1 MVIEWLGH
9 SCFLVTTK
17 NGTRILFDP
26 YDDTVGY
33 SRADKEADI
42 VVISHAHSDHND
54 LSRITGNFAV
64 VDKPGVHTFGEI
76 TIESIKTYH
85 DHTGGAHRGGNL
97 ISVMSVRGIRL
108 CHMGD
113 IGCIPGDDVM
123 EKLKGVEVLLIPVG
137 GHYTIGAHEALGICE
152 RVEPNIIIPMH
163 FKTPATDMDIAPLHE
178 FLEAVGR
185 EYDVSYPGQCHL
197 QIDMESLKKRTRI
210 VVMEYL

>member
-33 SRADKEADI
+33 SRAEKEVDI
-42 VVISHAHSDHND
+42 VVVSHQHFDHNN
-54 LSRITGNFAV
+54 LSRITGNYTV
-64 VDKPGVHTFGEI
+64 VNKPGVHTFGEI
-76 TIESIKTYH
+76 SIECIKTWH
-85 DHTGGAHRGGNL
+85 DHSSGAHRGENL
-97 ISVMSVRGIRL
+97 ISVVSVRGIRL

-113 IGCIPGDDVM
+113 LGSIPEDSII
-123 EKLKGVEVLLIPVG
+123 EKIKGTEILLIPVG
-137 GHYTIGAHEALGICE
+137 GRYTIDAQEALTICGL
-152 RVEPNIIIPMH
+152 VKPNIIIPMH

-178 FLEAVGR
+178 FLEVVDR
-185 EYDVSYPGQCHL
+185 EYDVSYPGQCYL
-197 QIDMESLKKRTRI
+197 NIDMATLKKRTRI

>member
-33 SRADKEADI
+33 SRAEKEVDI
-42 VVISHAHSDHND
+42 VVVSHQHFDHNN
-54 LSRITGNFAV
+54 LSRITGNYTV
-64 VDKPGVHTFGEI
+64 VDKPGVHTFDEI
-76 TIESIKTYH
+76 TIECLKTYH
-85 DHTGGAHRGGNL
+85 DHSVGAHRGENL
-97 ISVMSVRGIRL
+97 VSVLSVRGIRL

-113 IGCIPGDDVM
+113 LGSIPEDSIM
-123 EKLKGVEVLLIPVG
+123 EKLKGTQILLIPVG
-137 GHYTIGAHEALGICE
+137 GHFTINTNEVLEICE
-152 RVEPNIIIPMH
+152 RIAPNIIIPMH

-185 EYDVSYPGQCHL
+185 EYDVSYPGQCYL
-197 QIDMESLKKRTRI
+197 QIDLETLKKRTRI

>member
-33 SRADKEADI
+33 SRAEKEVD
-42 VVISHAHSDHND
+42 VVVVSHQHFDHNS
-54 LSRITGNFAV
+54 LSRITGSFTV
-64 VDKPGVHTFGEI
+64 VNKPGVYTFGEI
-76 TIESIKTYH
+76 TIECIKTWH
-85 DHTGGAHRGGNL
+85 DHSAGAHRGVNL
-97 ISVMSVRGIRL
+97 VSVLSVRGIRL

-113 IGCIPGDDVM
+113 LGSIPDDDLM
-123 EKLKGVEVLLIPVG
+123 DKIKGVEILPIPVG
-137 GHYTIGAHEALGICE
+137 GRYTINVNEALEICG

-163 FKTPATDMDIAPLHE
+163 FKTPATDMDIAPLHD

-185 EYDVSYPGQCHL
+185 EYDVSYPGQCYL
-197 QIDMESLKKRTRI
+197 NIDMATLKKRTRI

>member
-17 NGTRILFDP
+17 SGTRILFDP

-33 SRADKEADI
+33 SRPEKEADI
-42 VVISHAHSDHND
+42 VVVSHTHHDHSD
-54 LSRITGNFAV
+54 LSRITGNFTL
-64 VDKPGVHTFGEI
+64 VDKPGVYTFGEI
-76 TIESIKTYH
+76 TIECIKSYH
-85 DHTGGAHRGGNL
+85 DRMGGAQRGENL
-97 ISVMSVRGIRL
+97 ITVLSVRGLRL

-113 IGCIPGDDVM
+113 IGCIPDDDII
-123 EKLKGVEVLLIPVG
+123 EKLKEVEVLLIPVG
-137 GHYTIGAHEALGICE
+137 GNYTIDACEALEISE
-152 RVEPNIIIPMH
+152 RIEPNIIVPMH

-185 EYDVSYPGQCHL
+185 EYDISYPGKCYL
-197 QIDMESLKKRTRI
+197 DIDMESLKKRTRI

>member
-26 YDDTVGY
+26 YDDKVGY
-33 SRADKEADI
+33 SRVEKEADI
-42 VVISHAHSDHND
+42 VVVSHAHSDHSS
-54 LSRITGNFAV
+54 LSRITGDYSV
-64 VDKPGVHTFGEI
+64 IDQPGVHAFGEVS
-76 TIESIKTYH
+76 IECIKTYH
-85 DHTGGAHRGGNL
+85 DHSQGAHRGGNL
-97 ISVMSVRGIRL
+97 ISVLSVRGLRL

-113 IGCIPGDDVM
+113 IGCVPGDDVIK
-123 EKLKGVEVLLIPVG
+123 KLKGVEVLLIPVG
-137 GHYTIGAHEALGICE
+137 GNFTINAGEALQICA
-152 RVEPNIIIPMH
+152 RVAPNIIVPMH

-185 EYDVSYPGQCHL
+185 EYDISYPGKCYL
-197 QIDMESLKKRTRI
+197 NIDMESLKKRTRI